1 MTRLDKLVD
10 RIRARPPEAD
20 FDDVCTLL
28 KAYGWVL
35 DRQSGS
41 HATFVKPG
49 ERSITVPKAS
59 GQRVKRVYL
68 DQICDRLGRDEG

>member
-1 MTRLDKLVD
+1 MTRLDKLAE
-10 RIRARPPEAD
+10 RIRARRPGAD
-20 FDDVCTLL
+20 FDDVRTLL
-28 KAYGWVL
+28 KAYGWAL

-49 ERSITVPKAS
+49 ERSITVPKAG

-68 DQICDRLGRDEG
+68 DQICEILVQSEG